1 MTCANGIACSPGED
15 NVRNNSP
22 RAPLFLPPG
31 FAGSAGQRERD
42 DYARSRGEG
51 ESAGKRSASQR
62 SGAPGDVRSP
72 ADGHKQAGFTPA
84 VKRNARRASD
94 AGRTACLVQTGL
106 RSLLRS
112 ARSEII
118 PP

>member
-1 MTCANGIACSPGED
+1 MPEAK
-15 NVRNNSP
+15 
-22 RAPLFLPPG
+22 
-31 FAGSAGQRERD
+31 
-42 DYARSRGEG
+42 GEG
-51 ESAGKRSASQR
+51 ESACRNAVFQR
-62 SGAPGDVRSP
+62 TGAPGDVRSP